1 MHNPEPARSDSLYFT
16 YEDFPFRRP
25 PELDAERRL
34 YDVAIVGGGPV
45 GLVTALELARHGVR
59 AVVLEPK
66 RNVSEGSRAL
76 AFSRRSQEI
85 LHGLGVSD
93 PVHAKALAWTRGRTF
108 YRGEVIFRLEMPHS
122 PDQRFGPMI
131 NLQQCYLE
139 QFLVDRI
146 RTGDLADLRWRSKV
160 IDAVQDS
167 DKVTLTIDTPD
178 GEYALD
184 ARYVVAA
191 DGARSVMR
199 SAFGLRMNGQSHEG
213 TYLIADIKIDS
224 TLPTERHAW
233 FDPPSNPGATMLM
246 HKQPDGLWRVDYQL
260 REDQDPEVELRA
272 DRIKQRIQSHLDWI
286 GEPAPWELE
295 MSSLYKAHCICLDD
309 YRHGRLF
316 FAGDA
321 AHLVP
326 IFGVRGLNSGIADAN
341 NIGWKLAAVLSGNA
355 PDTLLDSYSRERR
368 PATMDIFE
376 QATKSTAFMT
386 PPSRGYRLMRDAAL
400 SLALRQGW
408 AGDLANPRQS
418 QPYDYEDSP
427 LNAAVHDDARFDRG
441 PRVGAPLLDMRLA
454 DGRYLIDLLG
464 PGPTLLCFDVKS
476 DHHPAGVT
484 RIDIRRST
492 ASSPRTV
499 PDPVPDPGGHLA
511 ERHGAG
517 VGSCYLLRPDGHVAG
532 RWLVFDP
539 SVVDAALQRLFGLGG
554 GENGS

>member
-1 MHNPEPARSDSLYFT
+1 MPEPARSDSLYFT

-25 PELDAERRL
+25 TEMDGARTIH
-34 YDVAIVGGGPV
+34 DVAIVGGGPV

-85 LHGLGVSD
+85 LHGLGVSE

-108 YRGEVIFRLEMPHS
+108 YRGDVIFRLEMPHS
-122 PDQRFGPMI
+122 PEERFGPMI

-146 RTGDLADLRWRSKV
+146 RADDRADLRWRSKV
-160 IDAVQDS
+160 TDAVQDN
-167 DKVTLTIDTPD
+167 DKVTLTIDTPN

-199 SAFGLRMNGQSHEG
+199 SAFGLGMNGQSHEG

-224 TLPTERHAW
+224 ALPTERHAW
-233 FDPPSNPGATMLM
+233 FDPPSNPGATMLI
-246 HKQPDGLWRVDYQL
+246 HKQPGGLWRVDYQL
-260 REDQDPEVELRA
+260 REDQDPEVELQAGRV
-272 DRIKQRIQSHLDWI
+272 RRRIQGHLDWI
-286 GEPAPWELE
+286 GESAPWELE

-309 YRHGRLF
+309 YRHGRVF

-341 NIGWKLAAVLSGNA
+341 NIGWKLAAVLAGKA

-368 PATMDIFE
+368 PATMEIFE
-376 QATKSTAFMT
+376 QAGKSTAFMT

-400 SLALRQGW
+400 SLALKHAW

-418 QPYDYEDSP
+418 QPYDYQESP
-427 LNAAVHDDARFDRG
+427 LNAETDDDALFETG
-441 PRVGAPLLDMRLA
+441 PRTGAAFVDTRLH
-454 DGRYLIDLLG
+454 DGRHLVDLLAV
-464 PGPTLLCFDVKS
+464 GPTLLCFEVDS
-476 DHHPAGVT
+476 DLHPDGVT
-484 RIDIRRST
+484 RVDICRSG
-492 ASSPRTV
+492 ASEHGRIV
-499 PDPVPDPGGHLA
+499 DADEHLFSRYDA
-511 ERHGAG
+511 R
-517 VGSCYLLRPDGHVAG
+517 VGTCYLLRPDGHVAG
-532 RWLVFDP
+532 RWRCFEPNLINK
-539 SVVDAALQRLFGLGG
+539 AMARLFGDVEVGT
-554 GENGS
+554 ES